1 MLCKIERQR
10 DREDVSQSHSTDEG
24 YAIVPNGFTAGIDD
38 VVESLRDSL
47 WPLNI
52 FIHTNPELA
61 FEEHKAHDA
70 LTKHMQL
77 HENWQVTRSAYGLAT
92 AWVAV
97 YDSRKPG
104 PVVSFN
110 AEMGVSSPLLE
121 QNRNPR

>member
-10 DREDVSQSHSTDEG
+10 DREDVLQSHSTDEG
-24 YAIVPNGFTAGIDD
+24 YAIVPNGFTAEIDD

-70 LTKHMQL
+70 STKHMQL
-77 HENWQVTRSAYGLAT
+77 HENWHVTRSAYGLAT

-97 YDSRKPG
+97 YDSGKPG

-110 AEMGVSSPLLE
+110 AEMGASSPLLE